1 MTEHIFNNY
10 NDAVSTLRI
19 KDLKQSLYDDGE
31 IIMDQVLVCLHGEE
45 HKKRRKVENKIFTR
59 EVFKYYENEVFP
71 VTINETLEPYK
82 ENGKMDLVD
91 YGFRVLLN
99 LTADFSGVDRPK
111 KTKKE
116 TETLLNLLKIFA
128 SGATLHH
135 STRDHEEVKEE
146 VRNALENFD
155 EQFLKPSIE
164 RRKNLIRKKDF
175 ENLPS
180 DILTVLLVNE
190 DDLNLPY
197 DVLQREIAFYL
208 LAGAQTSIHSLVHVF
223 HEIHDWIKNN
233 PKEKLK
239 LKDDPIFVQKCFLES
254 TRLHPSSP
262 IALRKPVC
270 PVKLPDDKDA
280 ELGDSIVIDLYN
292 SNRDK
297 KVFGDDA
304 DKFNPYREPPS
315 GQNLYGLS
323 FGLGM
328 HSCIGRNLA
337 AGVNSKPD
345 TDPNNHHY
353 GTVTMI
359 LRELISRSAIPDP
372 KDTPKMDDKTK
383 RPNWGYYPIIFSSKD
398 KNCDKV

>member
-10 NDAVSTLRI
+10 NDAVNALRI

-31 IIMDQVLVCLHGEE
+31 VIMDQVLVCLHGEE
-45 HKKRRKVENKIFTR
+45 HKKRRKLENKIFTR

-71 VTINETLEPYK
+71 RTINETLEPYI
-82 ENGKMDLVD
+82 ESGKMDLVD

-99 LTADFSGVDRPK
+99 LTADFSGVDRPE

-116 TETLLNLLKIFA
+116 TEILLGLLKIFA

-135 STRDHEEVKEE
+135 STRDHEEVKNE
-146 VRNALENFD
+146 VRNALKSFD
-155 EQFLKPSIE
+155 KQFLKPSIE
-164 RRKNLIRKKDF
+164 RRKSLIKKQAYED
-175 ENLPS
+175 LPS
-180 DILTVLLVNE
+180 DILTVLLMNE

-233 PKEKLK
+233 PEKKVK

-270 PVKLPDDKDA
+270 PVKLPDNKEA
-280 ELGDSIVIDLYN
+280 NLGDSIVIDLYN

-297 KVFGDDA
+297 KIFGEDA
-304 DKFNPYREPPS
+304 NKFNPYREPPS

-359 LRELISRSAIPDP
+359 LRELISRDAIPDP
-372 KDTPKMDDKTK
+372 NNKPKMDDKTK

-398 KNCDKV
+398 KNCD

>member
-10 NDAVSTLRI
+10 NDAVNALRI

-31 IIMDQVLVCLHGEE
+31 VIMDQVLVCLHGEE
-45 HKKRRKVENKIFTR
+45 HKKRRKLENKIFTR

-71 VTINETLEPYK
+71 RTINETLEPYI
-82 ENGKMDLVD
+82 ESGKMDLVD

-99 LTADFSGVDRPK
+99 LTADFSGVDRPE

-116 TETLLNLLKIFA
+116 TEILLGLLKIFA

-135 STRDHEEVKEE
+135 STRDHEEVKNE
-146 VRNALENFD
+146 VRNALKSFD
-155 EQFLKPSIE
+155 EQFLKPSIK
-164 RRKNLIRKKDF
+164 RRKNLIKKQAYED
-175 ENLPS
+175 LPS
-180 DILTVLLVNE
+180 DILTVLLMNE

-233 PKEKLK
+233 PEKKVK

-270 PVKLPDDKDA
+270 PVKLPDNKEA
-280 ELGDSIVIDLYN
+280 NLGDSIVIDLYN

-297 KVFGDDA
+297 KIFGEDA
-304 DKFNPYREPPS
+304 NKFNPYREPPS

-359 LRELISRSAIPDP
+359 LRELISRDAIPDP
-372 KDTPKMDDKTK
+372 NNKPKMDDKTK

-398 KNCDKV
+398 

>member
-10 NDAVSTLRI
+10 NDAVNALRI

-31 IIMDQVLVCLHGEE
+31 VIMDQVLVCLHGEE
-45 HKKRRKVENKIFTR
+45 HKKRRKLENKIFTR

-71 VTINETLEPYK
+71 KTINETLEPYK
-82 ENGKMDLVD
+82 EHGKMDLVD

-99 LTADFSGVDRPK
+99 LTADFSGVDRPE

-116 TETLLNLLKIFA
+116 TETLLGLLKIFA

-135 STRDHEEVKEE
+135 STRDHEEVKNE
-146 VRNALENFD
+146 VRDALKSFD

-164 RRKNLIRKKDF
+164 RRKNLIKKQAY
-175 ENLPS
+175 EELPS

-197 DVLQREIAFYL
+197 EVLQREIAFYL

-223 HEIHDWIKNN
+223 HEIHEWIKNN
-233 PKEKLK
+233 PLKKVK

-270 PVKLPDDKDA
+270 PVKLPDDKEA
-280 ELGDSIVIDLYN
+280 NLGDSVVIDLYN

-297 KVFGDDA
+297 KIFGEDA

-359 LRELISRSAIPDP
+359 LRELISRDAIPDP
-372 KDTPKMDDKTK
+372 NDKPKMDDKTK

-398 KNCDKV
+398 

>member
-10 NDAVSTLRI
+10 NDAVNALRI

-31 IIMDQVLVCLHGEE
+31 VIMDQVLVCLHGEE
-45 HKKRRKVENKIFTR
+45 HKKRRKLENKIFTR

-71 VTINETLEPYK
+71 KTINETLEPYK
-82 ENGKMDLVD
+82 EHGKMDLVD

-99 LTADFSGVDRPK
+99 LTADFSGVDRPE

-116 TETLLNLLKIFA
+116 TETLLGLLKIFA

-135 STRDHEEVKEE
+135 STRDHEEVKNE
-146 VRNALENFD
+146 VRDALKSFD

-164 RRKNLIRKKDF
+164 RRKNLIKKQAY
-175 ENLPS
+175 EELPS

-197 DVLQREIAFYL
+197 EVLQREIAFYL

-223 HEIHDWIKNN
+223 HEIHEWIKNN
-233 PKEKLK
+233 PLKKVK

-270 PVKLPDDKDA
+270 PVKLPDDKEA
-280 ELGDSIVIDLYN
+280 NLGDSVVIDLYN

-297 KVFGDDA
+297 KIFGEDA

-359 LRELISRSAIPDP
+359 LRELISRDAIPDP
-372 KDTPKMDDKTK
+372 NNKPRMDDKTK

-398 KNCDKV
+398 